1 MADELFMNQIKIN
14 GTSIVIME
22 QLLNLDVVQMLSQ
35 NKHFVAVK
43 PVDTHKYVIRM
54 MQGSIEQTLK
64 FEIDLGHNHILYI
77 LEKDNQHYYIEFT
90 VDSMNSEVSLL
101 KQEFLTDNIRHY
113 SFLQVCYLKRV
124 FRRQLTSVKK
134 IVEVRLKAVL

>member
-1 MADELFMNQIKIN
+1 MVDELFMNRIKIN
-14 GTSIVIME
+14 GTNSVIME

-35 NKHFVAVK
+35 NKHIVAVK

-54 MQGSIEQTLK
+54 MQGSIVQTLQ
-64 FEIDLGHNHILYI
+64 FETELRHNCILYI
-77 LEKDNQHYYIEFT
+77 LEKDNQLYYIEFT
-90 VDSMNSEVSLL
+90 VESMNSEVSLL
-101 KQEFLTDNIRHY
+101 KQEFLVDNIRHY

-134 IVEVRLKAVL
+134 IVDVRLKSVL

>member
-14 GTSIVIME
+14 GTSSVIME
-22 QLLNLDVVQMLSQ
+22 QLLNLDVVQMMSQ
-35 NKHFVAVK
+35 NKHIVAVK